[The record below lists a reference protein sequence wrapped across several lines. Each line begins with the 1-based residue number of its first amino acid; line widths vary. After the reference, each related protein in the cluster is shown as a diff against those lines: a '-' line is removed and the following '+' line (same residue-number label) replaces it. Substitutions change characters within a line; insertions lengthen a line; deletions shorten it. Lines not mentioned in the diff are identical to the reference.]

1 MTESEARTVDVFSRV
16 SPAVAYIQ
24 VAQLASAGFS
34 PKPMEM
40 PAGAGSGFV
49 WDMQGHIVTNFHV
62 VSGGQRALREVPRR
76 VRVSL
81 SGGEK
86 QIDAEVIGYEEDKDI
101 AVLKIDR
108 GAVPFVPVEVGTSSD
123 LRVGQT
129 VLAIGNPF
137 GLDYTLTTGVVSALG
152 REVQGVSGR
161 PIKGCIQTDAA
172 INPGNSGGPLLDSRG
187 RLIGVNTAIYAP
199 GGTGGNVGIGFAVP
213 VDTVRRVVNQII
225 RYGPNTR
232 PTLGINVLDDALR
245 VQLARS
251 LRRPLDGALVV
262 EVIQG
267 SPAAAAGLQPS
278 ERTPFGET
286 VVGDLITAVG
296 SVRISQ
302 NEDLLCAVE
311 EAEPDRP
318 LELTIARGGDSRRT
332 QKLTVTPVA
341 RKSVRAAGTG
351 MGGTRWGR

>member
-1 MTESEARTVDVFSRV
+1 
-16 SPAVAYIQ
+16 
-24 VAQLASAGFS
+24 
-34 PKPMEM
+34 
-40 PAGAGSGFV
+40 
-49 WDMQGHIVTNFHV
+49 
-62 VSGGQRALREVPRR
+62 
-76 VRVSL
+76 
-81 SGGEK
+81 
-86 QIDAEVIGYEEDKDI
+86 
-101 AVLKIDR
+101 
-108 GAVPFVPVEVGTSSD
+108 
-123 LRVGQT
+123 
-129 VLAIGNPF
+129 LAIGNPF

-318 LELTIARGGDSRRT
+318 LELTIARGGDPRRT